1 MPVLDPIFKKL
12 NYKDQATLY
21 VLDAPDSFVPNMKS
35 MEAFATVKSSLAGAG
50 HVSFVLAFV
59 KTQRQ
64 IDDMATKVPQ
74 LLDSDAVLW
83 FAYPKGTSKRYT
95 CDFNRDTGWN
105 AFGALGFEPVRMVA
119 IDEDWS
125 ALRLRRVE
133 HIKTMTRS
141 FAMSEAGKKKVGT
154 AKKVAKAE
162 APKKAAKKA
171 AKQTAKGKAA
181 AKGKPAK

>member
-1 MPVLDPIFKKL
+1 MPLLDSVFKKL

-21 VLDAPDSFVPNMKS
+21 IIDAPESFAPNMKS
-35 MEAFATVKSSLAGAG
+35 MEAFTTVKTSLTGARQ
-50 HVSFVLAFV
+50 VNFVLAFV

-64 IDDMATKVPQ
+64 IDGMATKLPQ
-74 LLDSDAVLW
+74 VLDDDAVLW
-83 FAYPKGTSKRYT
+83 FAYPKGTSKKYT

-105 AFGALGFEPVRMVA
+105 AFGTLGFEPVRMVA

-141 FAMSEAGKKKVGT
+141 FALSEAGKKKVEVMK
-154 AKKVAKAE
+154 AVKAE
-162 APKKAAKKA
+162 APKKAARGK
-171 AKQTAKGKAA
+171 TPAKGKS
-181 AKGKPAK
+181 AK

>member
-1 MPVLDPIFKKL
+1 MPGLDSVFKKL

-21 VLDAPDSFVPNMKS
+21 IIDAPESFVPNMKG
-35 MEAFATVKSSLAGAG
+35 MEAFATIKTSLTGARQ
-50 HVSFVLAFV
+50 VNFILAFV

-64 IDDMATKVPQ
+64 IDGMATKVPQ
-74 LLDSDAVLW
+74 VLEDDAVLW
-83 FAYPKGTSKRYT
+83 FAYPKGTSKKYT

-105 AFGALGFEPVRMVA
+105 AFGTLGFEPVRMVA

-141 FAMSEAGKKKVGT
+141 FAMSEAGKKKVEG
-154 AKKVAKAE
+154 AKNAPKAE
-162 APKKAAKKA
+162 APKKAAKGKA
-171 AKQTAKGKAA
+171 PAKGKS
-181 AKGKPAK
+181 AK

>member
-1 MPVLDPIFKKL
+1 MATLDPVFKKL

-21 VLDAPDSFVPNMKS
+21 IIDAPDSFAPNMKS
-35 MEAFATVKSSLAGAG
+35 MEAFAAIKTSPASAKQVN
-50 HVSFVLAFV
+50 FVLAFV

-64 IDDMATKVPQ
+64 IDGLATKIPQ
-74 LLDSDAVLW
+74 LLADDAVLW
-83 FAYPKGTSKRYT
+83 FAYPKGTSKKYT

-119 IDEDWS
+119 IDDDWS

-141 FAMSEAGKKKVGT
+141 FAMSDAGKKRVESAGKT
-154 AKKVAKAE
+154 TKAG
-162 APKKAAKKA
+162 APKKAAKK
-171 AKQTAKGKAA
+171 TAKGKSV
-181 AKGKPAK
+181 G

>member
-1 MPVLDPIFKKL
+1 MAVPDPVFKKL
-12 NYKDQATLY
+12 NYKDQSTLY
-21 VLDAPDSFVPNMKS
+21 IIDAPDSFAPNLKNMA
-35 MEAFATVKSSLAGAG
+35 AFAAIKTSLANAKQ
-50 HVSFVLAFV
+50 VNFVLAFV

-64 IDDMATKVPQ
+64 IDSMATKVPQ
-74 LLDSDAVLW
+74 LLANDAVLW
-83 FAYPKGTSKRYT
+83 FAYPKGSSKKYT

-141 FAMSEAGKKKVGT
+141 FAMSEAGKKRVEST
-154 AKKVAKAE
+154 
-162 APKKAAKKA
+162 KKAAA
-171 AKQTAKGKAA
+171 ADAPRKTAKA
-181 AKGKPAK
+181 AKGKSTR

>member
-1 MPVLDPIFKKL
+1 MPALDPVFKKL
-12 NYKDQATLY
+12 NYKDQSTLHII
-21 VLDAPDSFVPNMKS
+21 DAPESFIPNMKS
-35 MEAFATVKSSLAGAG
+35 MDAFATVKTSLTGAKQLN
-50 HVSFVLAFV
+50 FVLAFV

-64 IDDMATKVPQ
+64 IDALATKLPQ
-74 LLDSDAVLW
+74 VLEADPVLW
-83 FAYPKGTSKRYT
+83 FAYPKGTSKQYT

-141 FAMSEAGKKKVGT
+141 VALSEAGKKKIEG
-154 AKKVAKAE
+154 AKKGTKAE
-162 APKKAAKKA
+162 APKKVAKKS
-171 AKQTAKGKAA
+171 AKGKS
-181 AKGKPAK
+181 AK